1 MVQGTWLRA
10 GALALAGVSG
20 AMLLAA
26 CGMQA
31 QANTG
36 PRSPEKIYQT
46 TCGYCHG
53 RNVGP
58 IIKGRELPPE
68 SVTYMVRN
76 GIGGMPAF
84 RPTEI
89 TNEELD
95 ALAVWIS
102 ESKADPAEHGQ

>member
-1 MVQGTWLRA
+1 MLQGKWFRL
-10 GALALAGVSG
+10 GALALAGISG
-20 AMLLAA
+20 GLVLSA

-31 QANTG
+31 QASSG
-36 PRSPEKIYQT
+36 PRPPEKIYQT

-53 RNVGP
+53 KNIGP

-68 SVTYMVRN
+68 AVKMMVRN

-95 ALAVWIS
+95 ALATWIS
-102 ESKADPAEHGQ
+102 QSKADPREHGQ